1 MKTIAKYVSTGIL
14 AMTAVLL
21 GGNAFAEDIY
31 SQTFAPSPPIVGTT
45 STTGGGTW
53 AGTNIIDLNG
63 NTTGVDGA
71 VSLPFSPQSG
81 FVYDLTATINVTTV
95 NGSWVG
101 VGFLETNATYGFF
114 GSSTTPTALRTIGW
128 QTFAGPGANYPQTS
142 NEVLIRLDTTGAQ
155 WTVAMYQGGVQMG
168 STFTYATNPTINHVG
183 FVAEGPAV
191 GSVSAFNLTANGA
204 TVIYSQTFAGSLVGT
219 TPTTG
224 SGTWAGT
231 NIINLSGNTTGVDG
245 AISLPFTP
253 QSGFIYDLT
262 ATINVTTVNASWL
275 GVGFLQDNS
284 AYGWSSAALRTI
296 GWQTWAGPGANYPQ
310 TSNEVLIRLDTSG
323 ALWTVA
329 MFQGGVQMGSTFTYV
344 TNPTINHVGFVAE
357 GPAVGSVSAFKL
369 TATAASVIYSQ
380 TFTGG
385 AVPLAGT
392 TSTSGG
398 GTWAGDNII
407 NLDGNSTAVGGAIS
421 LPFAP
426 QSGFVYDL
434 TATINVTTVN
444 GSWVGVGFLE
454 TNATYGWSS
463 AALRTADW
471 QVWPQGFNANVL
483 TSNEVL
489 VRLDTTGSQWKTA
502 MYQGGVQIG
511 STFTYA
517 TNPTITYVG
526 FVAEG
531 PAVGS
536 VSAFKLTA
544 VSNSPTFATWASTNA
559 GGQAANLDWDNDGVS
574 NGVEFFMDA
583 APGFTANPGLVGNTV
598 TWPNGGNIPS
608 SAYGT
613 QFVVQTSSDLVTWGD
628 VTEGDFQQF
637 GTNTAG
643 SLSYTL
649 DPANNPGK
657 QFVRLKVTPN

>member
-1 MKTIAKYVSTGIL
+1 MKTIAKYVSAGIL
-14 AMTAVLL
+14 AVLL
-21 GGNAFAEDIY
+21 GGDAIAEDIY
-31 SQTFAPSPPIVGTT
+31 SQTFAASPPIVGTT

-53 AGTNIIDLNG
+53 AGSNIIDLNG

-71 VSLPFSPQSG
+71 VSLPFTPQSG
-81 FVYDLTATINVTTV
+81 FVYELTATIDVTAA

-101 VGFLETNATYGFF
+101 VGFLESNNAYGFF
-114 GSSTTPTALRTIGW
+114 GAPTTPTALRTSGW
-128 QTFAGPGANYPQTS
+128 QTFAGPGANYTQTS

-155 WTVAMYQGGVQMG
+155 WTVAMFQGGVQMG
-168 STFTYATNPTINHVG
+168 DTYTYTTNPTINHVG
-183 FVAEGPAV
+183 FVSEGTAV
-191 GSVSAFNLTANGA
+191 GSVSAINLTAGA

>member
-21 GGNAFAEDIY
+21 GGNAIAEDIY

-53 AGTNIIDLNG
+53 AGSNIIDPNG
-63 NTTGVDGA
+63 NTTGAGGA

-101 VGFLETNATYGFF
+101 VGFLQDNNTYGW
-114 GSSTTPTALRTIGW
+114 SSAALRTSGW
-128 QTFAGPGANYPQTS
+128 QTFAGPGANYTQTS

-155 WTVAMYQGGVQMG
+155 WTVAMFQGGVQMG
-168 STFTYATNPTINHVG
+168 DTYTYTTNPTINHVG
-183 FVAEGPAV
+183 FVSEGTAV
-191 GSVSAFNLTANGA
+191 GSVSAFQLKAGA

-231 NIINLSGNTTGVDG
+231 NIIMSGNTTGAGG
-245 AISLPFTP
+245 AVSLPFTP
-253 QSGFIYDLT
+253 QSGFVYELT
-262 ATINVTTVNASWL
+262 ATIDVTAANGSWL
-275 GVGFLQDNS
+275 GVGFLENNDT
-284 AYGWSSAALRTI
+284 YGFFGSQITPTALRTS
-296 GWQTWAGPGANYPQ
+296 GWQTWAGPGANYTQ
-310 TSNEVLIRLDTSG
+310 TSNEVLIQLDTTG
-323 ALWTVA
+323 AQWTVA
-329 MFQGGVQMGSTFTYV
+329 MFQGGVQMGDTYTYT
-344 TNPTINHVGFVAE
+344 TNPTINHVGFVSE
-357 GPAVGSVSAFKL
+357 GKAVGSVSAF
-369 TATAASVIYSQ
+369 Q
-380 TFTGG
+380 
-385 AVPLAGT
+385 
-392 TSTSGG
+392 
-398 GTWAGDNII
+398 
-407 NLDGNSTAVGGAIS
+407 
-421 LPFAP
+421 
-426 QSGFVYDL
+426 
-434 TATINVTTVN
+434 
-444 GSWVGVGFLE
+444 
-454 TNATYGWSS
+454 
-463 AALRTADW
+463 
-471 QVWPQGFNANVL
+471 
-483 TSNEVL
+483 
-489 VRLDTTGSQWKTA
+489 
-502 MYQGGVQIG
+502 
-511 STFTYA
+511 
-517 TNPTITYVG
+517 
-526 FVAEG
+526 
-531 PAVGS
+531 
-536 VSAFKLTA
+536 LTA

-559 GGQAANLDWDNDGVS
+559 GGQAANLDWDNDGVT

-657 QFVRLKVTPN
+657 QFVRLKVTP